1 MTTTPN
7 LRTHRPTR
15 PRILAATA
23 VLAALA
29 LSGCGSAGAA
39 DSSTGTA
46 GRTAAAPTTGS
57 GPLAAEA
64 DTLDPCALL
73 TETDLTAIVGTPVT
87 ASGPAT
93 EQFRSRQC
101 DYTFTERGN
110 PIIDEGRITV
120 SAWHGSEFF
129 SPGLIGPAIEGI
141 GDEASDDSEHGIV
154 IFRKGE
160 DVVQVHVLSTQL
172 KSASL
177 LVARR
182 ASGAV

>member
-15 PRILAATA
+15 RLILAATA

-29 LSGCGSAGAA
+29 LSSCGSAGAA

-73 TETDLTAIVGTPVT
+73 TEADLTAIVGAPVT
-87 ASGPAT
+87 LSGPAT
-93 EQFRSRQC
+93 EQFRGRHC
-101 DYTFTERGN
+101 DYTFTEQGN
-110 PIIDEGRITV
+110 PVIDEGQITV

-129 SPGLIGPAIEGI
+129 TPGLIGPAIAGI
-141 GDEASDDSEHGIV
+141 GDEASDDSEHGVV
-154 IFRKGE
+154 IFRAGE

-177 LVARR
+177 QIARQAAR
-182 ASGAV
+182 AV